1 MITTIGE
8 VQEIRFDFNNEDE
21 LVIYCR
27 KRTVYPEQEL
37 RKMWNYSQRKPFV
50 VSFLYVYSFPHRIN
64 MENLIDLKILSG
76 ANDAPRGFK
85 PITKQQFEIILKE
98 TRSDESFIVD

>member
-1 MITTIGE
+1 
-8 VQEIRFDFNNEDE
+8 
-21 LVIYCR
+21 
-27 KRTVYPEQEL
+27 
-37 RKMWNYSQRKPFV
+37 
-50 VSFLYVYSFPHRIN
+50 

>member
-1 MITTIGE
+1 
-8 VQEIRFDFNNEDE
+8 
-21 LVIYCR
+21 
-27 KRTVYPEQEL
+27 
-37 RKMWNYSQRKPFV
+37 
-50 VSFLYVYSFPHRIN
+50 

-76 ANDAPRGFK
+76 VNDAPRGFK